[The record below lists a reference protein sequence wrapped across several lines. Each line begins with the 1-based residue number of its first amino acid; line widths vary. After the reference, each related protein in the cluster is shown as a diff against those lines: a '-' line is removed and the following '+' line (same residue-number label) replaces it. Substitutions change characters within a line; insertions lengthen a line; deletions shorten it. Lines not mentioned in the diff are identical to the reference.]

1 MRRLLTFCIFALLIS
16 LSKTAGSHP
25 HAFVDVRVSLMFDQE
40 GRLTGLR
47 QHWLFDEFY
56 TAFATEGLVPDEN
69 GNPDPASLLKL
80 AELNLKNLKEYGFF
94 TQVHHGQERVPL
106 PEASNPSSVVT
117 SARLQMSFTLPFQ
130 APINPRTDDISYAI
144 FDPSYYV
151 EMLHAESDQAIMLE
165 GAPEDCSFELS
176 KPNPDP
182 EIAAYA
188 ASLGREESGGNSLGI
203 TFAER
208 VRLTCG
214 G

>member
-25 HAFVDVRVSLMFDQE
+25 HAFVDVRISLMFDQE

-47 QHWLFDEFY
+47 QHWMFDEFY
-56 TAFATEGLVPDEN
+56 TAFATEGLVRDEN
-69 GNPDPASLLKL
+69 GAPDPESLMKL
-80 AELNLKNLKEYGFF
+80 AQLNLKNLKEYGFF
-94 TQVHHGQERVPL
+94 TQVKHGQEQIAL
-106 PEASNPSSVVT
+106 PEANMPSSVVIND
-117 SARLQMSFTLPFQ
+117 RLQMSFTTPFEQ
-130 APINPRTDDISYAI
+130 PINPRADDVTYAI

-165 GAPEDCSFELS
+165 GAPEDCAYELT

-188 ASLGREESGGNSLGI
+188 ASLGKEESGGNSLGV